1 MRPTRPKQATL
12 LFTLI
17 ALTTAGAGLF
27 VAGASDPAN
36 AARDADLVVHGTVIG
51 VEQCPSGAPSFQSTD
66 VFHPVHIQVQ
76 DVFAGNVSGETV
88 TINAAGSELAG
99 VWVSTAASFSRGE
112 EVVVMLQEHEDHL
125 YMTTG
130 SASKYHVN
138 STGLIR
144 LSEHAVNA
152 TGDTVP
158 RDPEDRTINLT
169 EMARIV
175 HDATNATGPAPNQ
188 IEHGPV
194 DPSTVTAPTTCSLW
208 DRIRA
213 FLGQL
218 F

>member
-1 MRPTRPKQATL
+1 MKKVL
-12 LFTLI
+12 ILSVLI

-36 AARDADLVVHGTVIG
+36 TARDADLVIHGTVIG

-66 VFHPVHIQVQ
+66 VFHPVHVQMQ
-76 DVFAGNVSGETV
+76 DVLAGNVSGDTV
-88 TINAAGSELAG
+88 TINVAGSETAG
-99 VWVSTAASFSRGE
+99 IWVSTAASFSRGE

-125 YMTTG
+125 YMATG

-138 STGLIR
+138 SSGTIR

-152 TGDTVP
+152 TGDTIP
-158 RDPEDRTINLT
+158 QDRNINLT
-169 EMARIV
+169 GMARIV
-175 HDATNATGPAPNQ
+175 HEATNATGPIPTQ

-213 FLGQL
+213 FLSQL
-218 F
+218 S